1 MHVLTAN
8 IDAKG
13 VLQNL
18 VVCAGDK
25 RGRYYVTAGECRRKA
40 LLLLV
45 EKGKIAESHPVECK
59 VRDGAKATESSLSE
73 NIFREDMH
81 PVDQFDAFSVMVG
94 EGKPKVCD
102 KPRPSPSCGS
112 AVTNHH
118 RGDHDTEP
126 SRDRPAALAATIHS
140 AGLNWRRLMSDRRIC
155 SGLPIEFLIYF
166 CASNTDISRTLQAT
180 VYR

>member
-59 VRDGAKATESSLSE
+59 VRDGAKATETSLSE

-94 EGKPKVCD
+94 EGKPIAD
-102 KPRPSPSCGS
+102 IAAHFS
-112 AVTNHH
+112 VTEIIV
-118 RGDHDTEP
+118 RR
-126 SRDRPAALAATIHS
+126 SLALAKVSPRLLELHRDGAMTFEQLS
-140 AGLNWRRLMSDRRIC
+140 WACRTFRRL
-155 SGLPIEFLIYF
+155 
-166 CASNTDISRTLQAT
+166 T
-180 VYR
+180 VC